1 MKRLLLPLTALSII
15 AASCDTETKDSYSTM
30 NFGECNLITSL
41 DDESQPAQ
49 ISSSIYTMK
58 LNWTKYCVNLST
70 SDLVVNNQKISFET
84 DTMALKTY
92 YLVSEANEGSYI
104 ENGIFSSRANVGT
117 GAEITNLDATFTPG
131 NYVSNSIY
139 VPGVETMASYQG
151 YRLVM
156 GYDLNSRYHV
166 QTFWPICCYM
176 GQSYV
181 VGAETFS
188 TRNTS
193 YRVELNT
200 GKNTARV
207 IIYNPEFTSSDNGV
221 PKAIVVDE
229 VPIKYSTKAY
239 YLEADAPK
247 TTVLGSKDGVVA
259 LVETDKYNVT
269 DFSFSLASTDLTEA
283 VITYKID
290 GMRVTFSGASIVK
303 PSK

>member
-1 MKRLLLPLTALSII
+1 MKRLFLPFAALAIM
-15 AASCDTETKDSYSTM
+15 AASCDTETKDSYSTI

-41 DDESQPAQ
+41 DDESQTAQ
-49 ISSSIYTMK
+49 ISSSVYTMR

-92 YLVSEANEGSYI
+92 YLVSEANEGNYI
-104 ENGIFSSRANVGT
+104 ENGIFSSKTNIGT

-131 NYVSNSIY
+131 NYVYNSIY
-139 VPGVETMASYQG
+139 VPGVETMSSYQG

-188 TRNTS
+188 TLNTS

-200 GKNTARV
+200 EKNTARV
-207 IIYNPEFTSSDNGV
+207 IIYNPQFTSSDNEV
-221 PKAIVVDE
+221 PKAIVADE
-229 VPIKYSTKAY
+229 IPIKYSTKAY
-239 YLEADAPK
+239 YLEADAPQ

-259 LVETDKYNVT
+259 LVDTDKYNVT
-269 DFSFSLASTDLTEA
+269 DFSFTLESADLTEA

-290 GMRVTFSGASIVK
+290 GYRVTFSGVSIVK